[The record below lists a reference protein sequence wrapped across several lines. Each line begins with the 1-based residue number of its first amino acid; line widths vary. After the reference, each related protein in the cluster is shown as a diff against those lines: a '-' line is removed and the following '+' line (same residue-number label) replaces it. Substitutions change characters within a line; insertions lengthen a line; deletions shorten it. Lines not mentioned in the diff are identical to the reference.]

1 VAPHIAAR
9 VFVTGSSTEVAAEV
23 IAAKTITSAI
33 RTRVGRGTRIGA
45 FGETPRGYMALAS
58 HGGSCEHGCCNQ
70 CSRQNFKLSNSV
82 SP

>member
-1 VAPHIAAR
+1 MAPHIAAR

-45 FGETPRGYMALAS
+45 FVVG
-58 HGGSCEHGCCNQ
+58 
-70 CSRQNFKLSNSV
+70 NFIV
-82 SP
+82 AF